1 MQQTIQARYL
11 EPGMTVMFGM
21 RSANYKIEDV
31 VVLDDEVK
39 VVRADERAVFYHP
52 TDRLWVETKKRK

>member
-1 MQQTIQARYL
+1 MQHTIQARYL
-11 EPGMTVMFGM
+11 EPGMTVLFGS